1 MKKLLSL
8 VLALMVVITAIPFTA
23 VTASAATMYMGDAN
37 GDGKVT
43 AIDARTVLQVASG
56 SKTVEEDVF
65 NRIDMD
71 KNGKV
76 TAIDARKVLQTAAG
90 SLALEPVQTEPSGPE
105 MPTPDELKGILY
117 QFGYEYDAEQNIFY
131 THLYPWQRYFG
142 FTDIYDDAASYVAMN
157 YMTLKIDFEYE
168 DLLWRLQWWKGQ
180 YGVLEGAELG
190 VYTKDPALADAP
202 FYECAADPQCLE
214 MYFEYYKTAA
224 DYNKGNVL
232 FTRYEQRHWWLTG
245 FKFGICDPTK
255 NVVKASLIIEDDIMA
270 DGIEEGLKNVTDKT
284 GRPNGFKAYKAWLP
298 IEVQGHNFYIREKLD
313 DGRTMFT
320 VVWKDAGYLNY
331 GEEHECDYGEPVV
344 TKEPTCVAEG
354 SQKKVCKICGYE
366 KVEPIPATGKHD
378 LGDPVVTKEP
388 TCVSAGLSK
397 ATCKNCDYYYVDTVP
412 ATGIHDMNEAVVVT
426 APTCVATGLEKATCK
441 HCDHFVET
449 VIPATGIHDMNEA
462 VVVTEATCT
471 TAGLEKATCKNCDHF
486 VETAI
491 PAKGHDMG
499 EAVVVTEATCTTA
512 GLEKATCKNCDH
524 FVETAI
530 PAKGHDM
537 GEAVVVTEATCT
549 TAGLEKA
556 TCKNCDHFV
565 ETEIPAKGH
574 DMGDAVVVTE
584 ATCTTA
590 GLEKAT
596 CKNCDHFVET
606 EIPAKGH
613 DMGDAVVVTEATC
626 TTAGLEKATC
636 KNCDHFVETAIP
648 ATGHDMGD
656 WTVVDEP
663 TTETEGLK
671 EKTCQNDGCDYKETE
686 TIAKLPTEVPEEPD
700 ENE

>member
-1 MKKLLSL
+1 MKRFLSL
-8 VLALMVVITAIPFTA
+8 VLALMVVVTAIPFTA

-56 SKTVEEDVF
+56 SKTVEADVF

-90 SLALEPVQTEPSGPE
+90 SLALEPVQTAPSGPE
-105 MPTPDELKGILY
+105 MPTPDELKGVLHV
-117 QFGYEYDAEQNIFY
+117 FGYEYDAEQNIFY

-142 FTDIYDDAASYVAMN
+142 FTDIYDDAATYASMN
-157 YMTLKIDFEYE
+157 YMTLKIDFEYQ

-190 VYTKDPALADAP
+190 VYTKDPAVADVP
-202 FYECAADPQCLE
+202 FYECAADEHLLE
-214 MYFEYYKTAA
+214 MYFEYYKSVS
-224 DYNKGNVL
+224 DYNKGDVL

-255 NVVKASLIIEDDIMA
+255 NVVKASLIAWDDDMA
-270 DGIEEGLKNVTDKT
+270 DGIEQGLKNVTDKT

-298 IEVQGHNFYIREKLD
+298 IETQGHNFYIREKLD

-331 GEEHECDYGEPVV
+331 GEEHECDYGEPIV

-366 KVEPIPATGKHD
+366 KVDPIPATGKHD

-388 TCVSAGLSK
+388 TCVTSGLNK
-397 ATCKNCDYYYVDTVP
+397 ATCKHCDYYYVDTIP
-412 ATGIHDMNEAVVVT
+412 ATGIHDMNEAVVT
-426 APTCVATGLEKATCK
+426 KEPTCVATGLNKATCK

-449 VIPATGIHDMNEA
+449 VIPATGIHDMGEA
-462 VVVTEATCT
+462 VVTTEPTCT
-471 TAGLEKATCKNCDHF
+471 EKGEQTATCKNCSHT
-486 VETAI
+486 VKTEI

-499 EAVVVTEATCTTA
+499 EAVVTTEPTCT
-512 GLEKATCKNCDH
+512 EKGEQTATCKNCSH
-524 FVETAI
+524 TVKTEI

-537 GEAVVVTEATCT
+537 GEAVVTTEPTCT
-549 TAGLEKA
+549 EKGEQTA
-556 TCKNCDHFV
+556 TCKNCSHTV
-565 ETEIPAKGH
+565 KTEIPAKGH
-574 DMGDAVVVTE
+574 DMGEAVVTTE
-584 ATCTTA
+584 PTCT
-590 GLEKAT
+590 EKGEQTAT
-596 CKNCDHFVET
+596 CKNCSHTVKT
-606 EIPAKGH
+606 E
-613 DMGDAVVVTEATC
+613 V
-626 TTAGLEKATC
+626 
-636 KNCDHFVETAIP
+636 P
-648 ATGHDMGD
+648 ATGHDMSD
-656 WTVVDEP
+656 WKVVDEP
-663 TTETEGLK
+663 TTEAEGLK

-686 TIAKLPTEVPEEPD
+686 TIEKLPAEVPAEPEE
-700 ENE
+700 NV